1 MNQIQAFSNLGPQ
14 AEKLF
19 FNEVL
24 FKIVEKSKIS
34 STPTAIPFERTQVEN
49 LAKRYWPKMHLFSST
64 GHGILPRT
72 CFDTLVQEGT
82 QTIFFIPKGHQVEV
96 NQELIN
102 AGIREDARM
111 DEGERV
117 VEIES
122 ENEEPVQPKPPSIE
136 EAQTQHTR

>member
-1 MNQIQAFSNLGPQ
+1 M
-14 AEKLF
+14 
-19 FNEVL
+19 
-24 FKIVEKSKIS
+24 
-34 STPTAIPFERTQVEN
+34 
-49 LAKRYWPKMHLFSST
+49 
-64 GHGILPRT
+64 

-82 QTIFFIPKGHQVEV
+82 QTIFLIPKGHQVEV